1 MNERIPV
8 AESSPELRETIS
20 AKWRK
25 ARSSLFVKSK
35 RVTAGKL
42 YRIHPQ
48 IVHHDNVVQTFNA
61 DEGINVVQKK
71 CGNEILLGTRV
82 LSARI

>member
-1 MNERIPV
+1 MKEFPV

-25 ARSSLFVKSK
+25 ARGSLFVKSK

-48 IVHHDNVVQTFNA
+48 IVHHDNVVQTFHA
-61 DEGINVVQKK
+61 DEEINVVQKNAAMK
-71 CGNEILLGTRV
+71 YCWGRGC
-82 LSARI
+82 